1 MRLLPHYQNVLMLNV
16 DSTNPYVLIHL
27 VEFASPRL
35 GPLDN
40 AQNNQLSRGC
50 TKASTLSAYCLKAVS
65 RKLK

>member
-27 VEFASPRL
+27 VEFASPTL

-40 AQNNQLSRGC
+40 AQEQSIKQGLHQSQHTECLLS
-50 TKASTLSAYCLKAVS
+50 
-65 RKLK
+65 